1 MPSVVSEAS
10 VSPHRAH
17 HGAKQASS
25 KGGKQAGGF
34 EALLET
40 TVPDIAPEKAPRPDK
55 PEKAERAASSRGA
68 NEPDSEP
75 SDLAPAAE
83 TETAPEATASGDGTD
98 AEPDTETEATA
109 LPTEIDTPIDTSQ
122 SAATDENAAVVAAV
136 IVQPTPQPVVAP
148 VIAPAVT
155 VATAPAAEDTTT
167 DIPLTGVK
175 PAGETAPAEP
185 TKAAPPAA
193 PVDAAAPDQAAP
205 QEIKPQTDKAS
216 TEKSDA
222 DKSTTDKPAA
232 DKIKVQPVAD
242 ENASGAKDDGSLA
255 EKKTA
260 PEPPAIT
267 KPETPAKPKVDAET
281 TRSELDL
288 TPHEH
293 AAKTNTDTAQ
303 TATLSTTQTQA
314 PQSAATMSP
323 ATQQTAITVPV
334 AGLAL
339 EIAAQSRAGKSRFE
353 IRLDP
358 PELGRIDVRLDM
370 DKDGNVTSRMIVERS
385 ETLDL
390 LRRDAQQL
398 ERMLNQAGLKTA
410 DNALEFQLRDQGFA
424 QNGDNSRNN
433 NRDASQII
441 IPDDQSPVLDAA
453 RGYGRLLGLGN
464 GLDISV

>member
-25 KGGKQAGGF
+25 KGSKQAGGF
-34 EALLET
+34 EALLDT
-40 TVPDIAPEKAPRPDK
+40 TVPDVAPEKAPRADK

-75 SDLAPAAE
+75 SDLASAAE
-83 TETAPEATASGDGTD
+83 TDAAPEATESADGTD
-98 AEPDTETEATA
+98 AEPGTETEVTA
-109 LPTEIDTPIDTSQ
+109 LPTEIDTTIGTSQ
-122 SAATDENAAVVAAV
+122 PDENAAVVAAV
-136 IVQPTPQPVVAP
+136 IVQPTSQPVVAP

-155 VATAPAAEDTTT
+155 IATATAAEDATT

-175 PAGETAPAEP
+175 PAGETTPTEP
-185 TKAAPPAA
+185 TKAAPPVA

-216 TEKSDA
+216 TEKSAA

-232 DKIKVQPVAD
+232 DKVKVQPVAD
-242 ENASGAKDDGSLA
+242 ENASGAKDKDGSLA

-260 PEPPAIT
+260 SEAPAIA
-267 KPETPAKPKVDAET
+267 KPETPAKPKIDAET

-303 TATLSTTQTQA
+303 TATLLTTQTQA
-314 PQSAATMSP
+314 PQTATMSP
-323 ATQQTAITVPV
+323 ATQQTAIAVPV

-441 IPDDQSPVLDAA
+441 IPDDQSPVVDAA